1 VHQHLRETLVKVSMF
16 VQNVGHQQDHNINCH
31 CCEHLRSC
39 IVNGDLKVQW
49 SNFQIPSEMDFIK
62 YIPESCVW
70 NIEMC
75 GAAV

>member
-1 VHQHLRETLVKVSMF
+1 M
-16 VQNVGHQQDHNINCH
+16 
-31 CCEHLRSC
+31 
-39 IVNGDLKVQW
+39 VNGDLKVQW

-62 YIPESCVW
+62 YIPESCMW